1 MAKHAPQPDPSKF
14 WAWCRLLVTL
24 AVVAVLIYGIRLAVN
39 IVNEFTSSTKKQLQD
54 RGVHISKDGVAVK
67 TDKRPMTMEET
78 EDRLQRSIMK
88 GWKAT
93 TFEVPWVLQKT
104 THLGGSTHD
113 KNKAEYEKKYGA
125 KPAKNRVD

>member
-14 WAWCRLLVTL
+14 WAWIRLIVTL
-24 AVVAVLIYGIRLAVN
+24 AVVAALIYAIRLAVN
-39 IVNEFTSSTKKQLQD
+39 IVNEFTTSTKKQLQD

-67 TDKRPMTMEET
+67 TDKRAMTMEET

-104 THLGGSTHD
+104 THLGGSSHD
-113 KNKAEYEKKYGA
+113 KNKSEYENKYGA